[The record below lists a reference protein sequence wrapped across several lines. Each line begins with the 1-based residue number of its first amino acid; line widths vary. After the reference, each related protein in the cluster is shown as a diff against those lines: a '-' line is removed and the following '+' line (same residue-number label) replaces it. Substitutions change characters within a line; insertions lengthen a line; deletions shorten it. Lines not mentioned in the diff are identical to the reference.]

1 MKKCGILL
9 WALFGMMPM
18 KAHAIQ
24 VKTDS
29 FTVYYFLLE
38 DCKISQAYT
47 NRIAELYATYHCD
60 SIGFVALFP
69 NSISNDSTV
78 LEFYQKHELPML
90 ATKQAAY
97 ERAQQF
103 AIEVTPEVVVYNESR
118 QQIVYQGRI
127 DNLFERIGQRRKVV
141 NSHDLANALQQIQRG
156 ETIVVSRTKPVGC
169 FFYE

>member
-1 MKKCGILL
+1 MKKWGILL
-9 WALFGMMPM
+9 WILFGMMPM
-18 KAHAIQ
+18 KTHAIQ

-78 LEFYQKHELPML
+78 LEFYQKYELPML

-103 AIEVTPEVVVYNESR
+103 AIKVTPEVVVYNESR